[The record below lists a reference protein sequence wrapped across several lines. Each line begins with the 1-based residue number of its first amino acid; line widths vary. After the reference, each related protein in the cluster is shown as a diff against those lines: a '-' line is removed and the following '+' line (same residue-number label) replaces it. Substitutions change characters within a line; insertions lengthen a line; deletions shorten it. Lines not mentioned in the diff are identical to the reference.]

1 VLDGKLESWKA
12 GFMKLTLD
20 LPEDML
26 RDLRIQA
33 VNEGKTFKALMTEL
47 LRSGLA
53 TMQSAT
59 GDAASDDEQ
68 RGSNSSPDS
77 GVP

>member
-53 TMQSAT
+53 TMQSAK
-59 GDAASDDEQ
+59 GDAASEDEQ

-77 GVP
+77 GAL